1 MAAAGWWWP
10 GSVLFDRPG
19 LLAALDGLTGRDGSL
34 RASGLLRAK
43 GVFRTERAW
52 YAWQWVDG
60 VAAWDETAWCSDSR
74 FELLAES
81 AIHLQMVDV
90 ALRAAVRKG

>member
-1 MAAAGWWWP
+1 
-10 GSVLFDRPG
+10 
-19 LLAALDGLTGRDGSL
+19 
-34 RASGLLRAK
+34 
-43 GVFRTERAW
+43 
-52 YAWQWVDG
+52 

-81 AIHLQMVDV
+81 AIHPQMVDV